1 MKHFSF
7 GNTYRHTNIA
17 PTYTQQNDGFQ
28 RAIPITYPT
37 GIGVIPPPINLP
49 VVPDPIPT
57 KTPAIS
63 QDKLFHIRDKVG
75 NKLSLDKLLQDPISN
90 KIWFPSTENELGRL
104 AQGFRNCVKEQ
115 DAMDFIHKHEVPTH
129 KVVTY
134 ANFVCDNR
142 PLKSEP
148 FWVCMTVAGDKFS
161 YDDET
166 GSPTASLLEAKLLAN
181 SVISDHK
188 KHNSKFC
195 TIDLKDFFLN
205 TPMAAEPE
213 FIQIHKKYFSSEFI
227 QTYNLTPRIASDD
240 YVYF

>member
-1 MKHFSF
+1 M
-7 GNTYRHTNIA
+7 TNNMA
-17 PTYTQQNDGFQ
+17 AFH
-28 RAIPITYPT
+28 RMIPITYPT
-37 GIGVIPPPINLP
+37 GIVVIPPPINLP
-49 VVPDPIPT
+49 IVPDPMPI
-57 KTPAIS
+57 KTPAIL
-63 QDKLFHIRDKVG
+63 QDNLFHICDKVG
-75 NKLSLDKLLQDPISN
+75 KKLSLDKLLQDPISKKN
-90 KIWFPSTENELGRL
+90 WFPSTKNELGRL
-104 AQGFRNCVKEQ
+104 AQGFHNLVKAF
-115 DAMDFIHKHEVPTH
+115 DTMDFIHKHDVPTH

-134 ANFVCDNR
+134 ANFVCDYR

-148 FWVCMTVAGDKFS
+148 FRVQMTIGGDKLS

-166 GSPTASLLEAKLLAN
+166 GSPTASLLEEKLLAN